1 MKPKYHPLDDR
12 YDPAQHAAEFGALP
26 NPPTALEFLAFCF
39 FASAALTFITLV
51 FAA

>member
-12 YDPAQHAAEFGALP
+12 YDPATDEFGALP

-39 FASAALTFITLV
+39 FGIVALTVIALA